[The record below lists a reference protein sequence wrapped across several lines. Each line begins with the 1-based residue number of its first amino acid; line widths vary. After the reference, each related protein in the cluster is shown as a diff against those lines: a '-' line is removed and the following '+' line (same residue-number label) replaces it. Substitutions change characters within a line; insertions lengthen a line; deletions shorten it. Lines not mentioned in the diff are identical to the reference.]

1 MTRSSATIWATFAA
15 ILGGAAL
22 VYLLMTTSPWRT
34 ASDLN
39 VPAITGFF
47 GAAFLFFAGIASIVA
62 LAVHDRAPILA
73 GVSRRQPGARPAPEV
88 AIRQGVL
95 LATALCVALLLSMFH
110 LLDPAF
116 ALVAVLIAALVE
128 AIWQSIPALRHN

>member
-1 MTRSSATIWATFAA
+1 M
-15 ILGGAAL
+15 
-22 VYLLMTTSPWRT
+22 YLLMTTSPWRS
-34 ASDLN
+34 ANELN
-39 VPAITGFF
+39 LPAITGFF
-47 GAAFLFFAGIASIVA
+47 GATFLLLAGLGSIAA
-62 LAVHDRAPILA
+62 LALHERAPILA
-73 GVSRRQPGARPAPEV
+73 GITRRQPGARPAPEV

-95 LATALCVALLLSMFH
+95 LAVALCVALLLSMFH